1 MRVTIQSHRVIYH
14 SFSFCGCVQDYKI
27 RMEMEIVTTVQ
38 KSNKNILVT
47 RPTTIFDVLGM
58 FHPFIGHEGP

>member
-1 MRVTIQSHRVIYH
+1 
-14 SFSFCGCVQDYKI
+14 
-27 RMEMEIVTTVQ
+27 MEMEIVTTVQ

-47 RPTTIFDVLGM
+47 RPTAMFDVLGM